1 MFKNYSRKIAFI
13 FVFFSVLL
21 TQSFNLGTMSVAHA
35 DLVPQTIP
43 FSQSWTVTSQITVA
57 DDWSGVPGIIGYR
70 GDDLNTSI
78 PADPQTVVVDGS
90 STPIDVNP
98 NSTDTVGAPTDP
110 TAANS
115 GGIYEFDNLT
125 NPVVAM
131 QGSGTADIPHIVIS
145 LNTSGT
151 TALHISYNL
160 RDLDNTDAAIQPFAL
175 QYRVGN
181 TGNYTNIPAGFVA
194 DASQDNTSTLV
205 TPVSANLP
213 AACENQPLVQLRI
226 LTSNAIGNDAMVG
239 IDDISVTGTGGG
251 QVNLGGSG
259 ASNPTVVAP
268 NNSSLLMVVVT
279 PANTPPST
287 GIAVTADLSEIGGSG
302 TQQFFDNGTN
312 GDVTA
317 GDNTFSLS
325 YLVPGATPGGS
336 YNLPAAISDAQGRTA
351 TTGIPLGVNAPID
364 PAQHLV
370 LGNPSNATTDVAN
383 FTNYLL
389 SKSQYVMS
397 YHRDRGIPNWVA
409 WHLDT
414 TWIGSTPR
422 QDDFRPD
429 ATLPAGWYQVQS
441 TDYSGSG
448 FDRGH
453 NCPSGDR
460 TSSIANNSATFL
472 MTNMMP
478 QAPDNNQGPWEELE
492 SYSRTLANAGNE
504 MYIYAGGAGQGGT
517 GSNGSANTV
526 ATGHVVVPSVTWKVI
541 VVIPNGDNDTDRI
554 GKTTRVIAVIMPNV
568 QGIRTTPWQN
578 FRTNVREV
586 EKLTGLN
593 FFTNVRPQMRFLMKN
608 RIDQQ

>member
-1 MFKNYSRKIAFI
+1 MFKNYSRKFAFI
-13 FVFFSVLL
+13 FVIFSVLFS
-21 TQSFNLGTMSVAHA
+21 QSFYLGTMPAAHA
-35 DLVPQTIP
+35 DTVAQPIP
-43 FSQSWTVTSQITVA
+43 FSQNWSNAGLITAA
-57 DDWSGVPGIIGYR
+57 DDWSGVPGIVGYR
-70 GDDLNTSI
+70 GDDVNTGVGI
-78 PADPQTVVVDGS
+78 DPQTIVVDGS
-90 STPIDVNP
+90 TSPLDVNANGLDP
-98 NSTDTVGAPTDP
+98 NGAPVTP
-110 TAANS
+110 TSALS
-115 GGIYEFDNLT
+115 GGIYEFDNIA
-125 NPVVAM
+125 NPTVAM
-131 QGSGTADIPHIVIS
+131 QGSGTSDVPHLVIS

-151 TALHISYNL
+151 TAISISYNL
-160 RDLDNTDAAIQPFAL
+160 RDLDDSDAAIQPFAL

-194 DASQDNTSTLV
+194 DASADNGSTLV
-205 TPVSANLP
+205 TPVTAALP

-226 LTSNAIGNDAMVG
+226 LTNNAIGNDAMIG

-251 QVNLGGSG
+251 TINLSGSG
-259 ASNPTVVAP
+259 SANPTVVAP
-268 NNSSLLMVVVT
+268 GAASLLTVHVT

-287 GIAVTADLSEIGGSG
+287 GIAVTGDLSQVGGSP
-302 TQQFFDNGTN
+302 TQQFFDNATN

-317 GDNTFSLS
+317 GDNIFSFS
-325 YLVPGATPGGS
+325 YTVPLGTLGGS
-336 YNLPAAISDAQGRTA
+336 YNLPASITDAQARSA
-351 TTGIPLGVNAPID
+351 TTGIPLGINAPID

-389 SKSQYVMS
+389 PKSQYVMS

-414 TWIGSTPR
+414 TWLGTTPR

-429 ATLPAGWYQVQS
+429 VTLPAGWYQVLQ

-460 TSSIANNSATFL
+460 TNSIPDNSATFL

-504 MYIYAGGAGQGGT
+504 MYIYAGGAGQGGV
-517 GSNGSANTV
+517 GSNGAANTV
-526 ATGHVVVPSVTWKVI
+526 AAGHVVVPAFTWKII
-541 VVIPNGDNDTDRI
+541 VVLPNGDNDADRV

-578 FRTNVREV
+578 FRTNVRQIER
-586 EKLTGLN
+586 LTGFN
-593 FFTNVRPQMRFLMKN
+593 FFTNVRPQMRFFMKN
-608 RIDQQ
+608 RVDIQ

>member
-1 MFKNYSRKIAFI
+1 MLKNYSRKIAFV

-21 TQSFNLGTMSVAHA
+21 SQSFYHGTMSVAHA
-35 DLVPQTIP
+35 DTVPQGVP
-43 FSQSWTVTSQITVA
+43 FAQNWSNTSLITVT
-57 DDWSGVPGIIGYR
+57 DDWSGVPGINGYR
-70 GDDLNTSI
+70 GDDLNTTI
-78 PADPQTVVVDGS
+78 PVDPQTVVVDGS
-90 STPIDVNP
+90 ATPLDVNA
-98 NSTDTVGAPTDP
+98 NSTDTAGAPTDP
-110 TAANS
+110 TAALS
-115 GGIYEFDNLT
+115 GGIYEFDNLA

-131 QGSGTADIPHIVIS
+131 QGSGTADIPHLVIS

-151 TALHISYNL
+151 TAMNISYNL
-160 RDLDNTDAAIQPFAL
+160 RDLDTGADVIQPYAL

-181 TGNYTNIPAGFVA
+181 TGNYTSIPAGFVA
-194 DASQDNTSTLV
+194 DADGGGATQV
-205 TPVSANLP
+205 TPVSAALP

-226 LTSNAIGNDAMVG
+226 LTSNAVGNDSMIG

-259 ASNPTVVAP
+259 SSNPTVVAP
-268 NNSSLLMVVVT
+268 GAASLLMVHVT

-287 GIAVTADLSEIGGSG
+287 GIAVVGDLSEIGGSG

-317 GDNTFSLS
+317 GDNVFSFS
-325 YLVPGATPGGS
+325 FTVPLGTAGGS
-336 YNLPAAISDAQGRTA
+336 YNLPVALSDAQSHTA
-351 TTGIPLGVNAPID
+351 TASIPLGVNAPVD

-370 LGNPSNATTDVAN
+370 LGNPSNATTDVN
-383 FTNYLL
+383 NPTNYLL

-414 TWIGSTPR
+414 SWIGSTPR

-429 ATLPAGWYQVQS
+429 VTLPAGWYQVQS
-441 TDYSGSG
+441 SDYSGSG

-460 TSSIANNSATFL
+460 TNSIATNSATFL

-478 QAPDNNQGPWEELE
+478 QAPDNNQGPWEQLE
-492 SYSRTLANAGNE
+492 EYERTLANAGNE
-504 MYIYAGGAGQGGT
+504 LYIYAAGAGQGGV
-517 GSNGSANTV
+517 GSNGAANTV
-526 ATGHVVVPSVTWKVI
+526 ATGHVVVPAFTWKII
-541 VVIPNGDNDTDRI
+541 VVLPNGDNDADRV

-568 QGIRTTPWQN
+568 QGIRSTPWQN
-578 FRTNVREV
+578 FKTNVREV